1 MSPLKVNQPIRA
13 LGLAVLTCS
22 LTLPALAAV
31 PEGPNEP
38 SKQSN
43 IGAITGLAVGAA
55 AAGPVGAVVG
65 VVAGALI
72 GDRYHRQRKMAAAI
86 SADLDK
92 SEDERA
98 RLVMNVSALDASLA
112 KVQAHENELGQTLA
126 RTDQIG
132 LDVSYKTN
140 DDSVPEQTL
149 APLQHIGALAAAL
162 PQTVVRIA
170 GYADPR
176 GSDAYNDALSLRR
189 AQGVAALMTAA
200 GVPAGRI
207 IVEAHGNGESQS
219 EQGDLDAYAMDRR
232 VTVRLE
238 QPGVGQVA
246 SRD

>member
-1 MSPLKVNQPIRA
+1 MSSFKASLPIRA
-13 LGLAVLTCS
+13 LGLAVLTCG

-31 PEGPNEP
+31 PEGQSQP
-38 SKQSN
+38 SRQSN
-43 IGAITGLAVGAA
+43 IGALTGLAVGAA
-55 AAGPVGAVVG
+55 AAGPAGAIVGA
-65 VVAGALI
+65 VAGALI
-72 GDRYHRQRKMAAAI
+72 GDRYHRQKQAAAAI
-86 SADLDK
+86 TADLDK

-98 RLVMNVSALDASLA
+98 RLAMDVSSLDASLA
-112 KVQAHENELGQTLA
+112 KVQAHDSELGQTLA
-126 RTDQIG
+126 RADRIG
-132 LDVSYKTN
+132 LDVSFKTS
-140 DDSVPEQTL
+140 DDSIPEQTL
-149 APLQHIGALAAAL
+149 APLQHIGALAASM

-189 AQGVAALMTAA
+189 AQGVAALITAS

-207 IVEAHGNGESQS
+207 IIEAHGNSESQS
-219 EQGDLDAYAMDRR
+219 AQGDLDAYALDRR

>member
-1 MSPLKVNQPIRA
+1 MNPLKARLPIRT

-22 LTLPALAAV
+22 LTIPAWAAV
-31 PEGPNEP
+31 PAGSSEP

-43 IGAITGLAVGAA
+43 IGALTGLAVGAA
-55 AAGPVGAVVG
+55 AGGPVGAVVG

-72 GDRYHRQRKMAAAI
+72 GDHYHRQKTAAAAL
-86 SADLDK
+86 SAHLDQ

-112 KVQAHENELGQTLA
+112 KVQAHDSELGQVLE

-132 LDVSYKTN
+132 LDVSFKTN
-140 DDSVPEQTL
+140 DDSIPEQAL
-149 APLQHIGALAAAL
+149 APLQRMGALAATL

-176 GSDAYNDALSLRR
+176 GTDAYNDALSLRR
-189 AQGVAALMTAA
+189 AQGVAALLSAA
-200 GVPAGRI
+200 GVPGGRMI
-207 IVEAHGNGESQS
+207 IEAHGNSESQS
-219 EQGDLDAYAMDRR
+219 EQGDLDAYALDRR

-238 QPGVGQVA
+238 QPASGQVA